1 MKRSAIKND
10 QIDRNKILSV
20 LNYDEEKKEFTI
32 DIPEY
37 AVSNELPFVMAAF
50 WKRGLCKV
58 SPEWSMRWVQSR
70 IVPHTRQNIGQILRA
85 NGMKRYD
92 EYALL
97 VKNQGRCC
105 QDEPIPHPCTRPGLM
120 L

>member
-1 MKRSAIKND
+1 MKRYAIKND

-58 SPEWSMRWVQSR
+58 SPE
-70 IVPHTRQNIGQILRA
+70 
-85 NGMKRYD
+85 
-92 EYALL
+92 
-97 VKNQGRCC
+97 
-105 QDEPIPHPCTRPGLM
+105 
-120 L
+120 